1 MFKIILICI
10 LFLFSIIIGLFPA
23 MENSPHE
30 WIKNKLGYEKKIH
43 YSIHILLGTLFYIC
57 AAVLS
62 QTEFSLYNY
71 FFFNDKLNNI

>member
-10 LFLFSIIIGLFPA
+10 LFLFSIIIGLFPV

-30 WIKNKLGYEKKIH
+30 WIKNKLGYEKEIH
-43 YSIHILLGTLFYIC
+43 YSIHILLGTLFYIS
-57 AAVLS
+57 AAVFS

>member
-10 LFLFSIIIGLFPA
+10 LFLFSIIIGLFPT

-43 YSIHILLGTLFYIC
+43 Y
-57 AAVLS
+57 
-62 QTEFSLYNY
+62 
-71 FFFNDKLNNI
+71 